1 MTKRRSWKKTF
12 HTFLSY
18 ALLTFLA
25 LVFIY
30 PLLFMLSASF
40 KSNAELMTSTSLI
53 PSSVSLDHYI
63 SGWKGVGQYTFG
75 RYLWNSVVIVVP
87 VVLLTVIS
95 SSIVGY
101 GFARF
106 QFRGHRFLFAAMI
119 STLMLPNAVLII
131 PKYIMFRQFG
141 WLNSYRVF
149 YIPVLFACT
158 PFFIFSMIQYVRG
171 IPKSLDESA
180 YMDGCSTWRI
190 FISIILPLSKPAL
203 FSMGIFQFIWTWNDY
218 FNPLIYIN
226 SVEKYN
232 VMQGLR
238 MSMDSSSGISWGPIM
253 ALSIIT
259 ILPCV
264 LVFFL
269 AQKYFVEGIST
280 TGMKG

>member
-1 MTKRRSWKKTF
+1 MQKKNVRKQVKS
-12 HTFLSY
+12 LLIY
-18 ALLTFLA
+18 AFLTFLGI
-25 LVFIY
+25 VFLY

-53 PSSVSLDHYI
+53 PSSVSLENYI
-63 SGWKGVGQYTFG
+63 DGWIGVGQYHFG
-75 RYLWNSVVIVVP
+75 LFLLNSVIIVVP
-87 VVLLTVIS
+87 VVLLTVMS

-106 QFRGHRFLFAAMI
+106 RFKGHGFLFGAML

-141 WLNSYRVF
+141 WLNSYKVF
-149 YIPVLFACT
+149 YIPVMFACT
-158 PFFIFSMIQYVRG
+158 PFFIFSMVQFIRG

-180 YMDGCSTWRI
+180 YIDGCSTWRI
-190 FISIILPLSKPAL
+190 FTSIILPLSKPAL

-226 SVEKYN
+226 SVNKYN

-253 ALSIIT
+253 ALSLIA

-269 AQKYFVEGIST
+269 AQRYFVEGVVT
-280 TGMKG
+280 TGLKG